1 MTILTIPSIPNSLK
15 FTAHGYKK
23 ITSTSNNTNKIAT
36 RKYFTEKGILA
47 LPTDSIPH
55 SKFLSFTSEDLLGP
69 NLLETNIVPTTKPA
83 AKINCIKI
91 GI

>member
-15 FTAHGYKK
+15 LTAHGYRK
-23 ITSTSNNTNKIAT
+23 ITSTSKRTKSIAT
-36 RKYFTEKGILA
+36 KKYLTENGILA

-55 SKFLSFTSEDLLGP
+55 SKFLSFASDDLLGP
-69 NLLETNIVPTTKPA
+69 NFPETNIVPTTNPT
-83 AKINCIKI
+83 AKTNCIKI

>member
-15 FTAHGYKK
+15 LTAHGYKK
-23 ITSTSNNTNKIAT
+23 ITSTSNKTNKMAT

-47 LPTDSIPH
+47 FPTDSIPH
-55 SKFLSFTSEDLLGP
+55 SKFLSLTSEDLLGP
-69 NLLETNIVPTTKPA
+69 NFDEINIVPTTNPTA
-83 AKINCIKI
+83 RINCIKI